1 MNQGHLNKRLIKNA
15 LDRRK
20 TPNIIKIILNKIIK
34 ILATGFGKKINNNPK
49 TRLIIDCTINILRS
63 FLICVLIAI
72 IINKTQPNNNNRPIV
87 IIKYSNV
94 ILGNAIANI
103 PIIKAIMALIIELFD
118 VKTIFHKF
126 FTNLPKINKINNFTF
141 LCPRLHILLSQNIC
155 IY

>member
-1 MNQGHLNKRLIKNA
+1 M
-15 LDRRK
+15 
-20 TPNIIKIILNKIIK
+20 
-34 ILATGFGKKINNNPK
+34 
-49 TRLIIDCTINILRS
+49 IIDCTINILRS

-126 FTNLPKINKINNFTF
+126 LQIYQNK
-141 LCPRLHILLSQNIC
+141 
-155 IY
+155 